1 MKAKEGKRLIHIARH
16 APTGAEIPIIVHKMG
31 PNNTIENFEE
41 FCDGRKCFSLDMI
54 ADRWSTSRE
63 AVIEMVT
70 KYDVPL
76 FVRPD
81 DLEMFRTKVLPADT
95 TPMDY
100 AVVFEEYIFAM
111 EKKGQIGH
119 NKLKSKPFK
128 ISPLH

>member
-1 MKAKEGKRLIHIARH
+1 MRAKDGKRLIHIARH

-54 ADRWSTSRE
+54 ADRWKTTRE
-63 AVIEMVT
+63 IVIDMVT
-70 KYDVPL
+70 KYEVPL
-76 FVRPD
+76 HMRPED
-81 DLEMFRTKVLPADT
+81 MEKLRRAVIPADA

-100 AVVFEEYIFAM
+100 AVVFEEYVFGM
-111 EKKGQIGH
+111 EKVGKIQH
-119 NKLKSKPFK
+119 SKLKSRPFR